1 MAAHIPYAT
10 PDLAGD
16 YEGVYSPYGTAYEI
30 PGQSPGAPSSGSNGY
45 GYKVKATAEG
55 MHLAVYMPGV
65 RKENARVWAE
75 NDELHIVGKK
85 KDFEDEE
92 EISMGYRIGNVPETM
107 CKLREITAEMKDGL
121 LKIFVPRLHQVEG
134 EAYDGYRVRVE

>member
-1 MAAHIPYAT
+1 MDRIPYAT
-10 PDLAGD
+10 PDLGGDEDGRMFGPRYTGAYNPYAAG
-16 YEGVYSPYGTAYEI
+16 SPSADSHGR
-30 PGQSPGAPSSGSNGY
+30 
-45 GYKVKATAEG
+45 GYKVRATAEG

-65 RKENARVWAE
+65 KKENARVWAE

-92 EISMGYRIGNVPETM
+92 EISLGYRIGNVPATV

-121 LKIFVPRLHQVEG
+121 LKIFIPRIHQVEE
-134 EAYDGYRVRVE
+134 EANDGWRVPVE